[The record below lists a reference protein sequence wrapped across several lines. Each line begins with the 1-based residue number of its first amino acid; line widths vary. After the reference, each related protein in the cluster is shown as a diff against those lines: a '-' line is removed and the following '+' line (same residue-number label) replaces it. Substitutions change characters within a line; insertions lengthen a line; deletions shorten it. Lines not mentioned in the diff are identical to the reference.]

1 MQYCIFVWNDK
12 KPSLN
17 NQLIDSYMIFIEL
30 SEQGVSASDADRPVN
45 SPNETFIRSLS
56 SARNYKQLLIYF
68 LNEINNY
75 DPSYALSKLDLEN
88 YAEERAIVLGKLGIQ
103 TEKCQIA
110 VFDVIQIFFFLKESI
125 TRHSTSMYQF

>member
-1 MQYCIFVWNDK
+1 
-12 KPSLN
+12 
-17 NQLIDSYMIFIEL
+17 MIFIEL
-30 SEQGVSASDADRPVN
+30 TEQDVSASDADRPVN
-45 SPNETFIRSLS
+45 NPNESFIRSLS

-103 TEKCQIA
+103 PKS
-110 VFDVIQIFFFLKESI
+110 V
-125 TRHSTSMYQF
+125 R

>member
-1 MQYCIFVWNDK
+1 
-12 KPSLN
+12 
-17 NQLIDSYMIFIEL
+17 MIFIEL
-30 SEQGVSASDADRPVN
+30 SEQGVSASEADRPVN
-45 SPNETFIRSLS
+45 TPNESFIRSLS

-68 LNEINNY
+68 LNEINYY